1 MSKIAALRPAVPLE
15 WQINGLTLAG
25 LSWGEPSG
33 RPLLA
38 LHGWLDNAASFSQ
51 LAPLLTDFHVVA
63 PDLTGHG
70 QSAHRSTDASYQ
82 IWDDLPEILGIV
94 KALGWDTFDLVGHSR
109 GAIIA
114 TLLASVYPERVRRLV
129 LLDAVTPQP
138 IEESAFPVQ
147 MRKALDDKP
156 RLLIR
161 ANKVFACLE
170 DAVAS
175 RTRNGLS
182 ETAAKLLVER
192 NLRACSGGITW
203 TTDPR
208 LHGASAVKLTGAQ
221 IRAVLEALDMPT
233 LLIRAGEAADQASEY
248 VAFAQRSI
256 DDLVVQTIKGEH
268 HFHMESGVKEVEQ
281 YMKRFL
287 LETNKT
293 ESAL

>member
-192 NLRACSGGITW
+192 NLNTCSGGMTW

-233 LLIRAGEAADQASEY
+233 LLIRAGETVDQASEY